1 MEGNIEDS
9 VSHREIINGCSIV
22 RFLLLARRKG
32 EFVDWRDNGFIRGWR
47 VVATE
52 RRWLSLKRFWSTRF
66 PVAIVAQ
73 RAIVNRDFK
82 ILFSPSLFLS
92 FSLSIYISLSLC
104 SSFPTSPFPSFLISL
119 LLFYSYSCRIM
130 IKLIESIQSWIFYKK

>member
-9 VSHREIINGCSIV
+9 VSHGDNGCSIV

-73 RAIVNRDFK
+73 RAIVNRDFR
-82 ILFSPSLFLS
+82 IFFSPSLFFS
-92 FSLSIYISLSLC
+92 FSLSLSLFLFPYITFPFL
-104 SSFPTSPFPSFLISL
+104 SHLPASFL
-119 LLFYSYSCRIM
+119 LLFLRDNDKIDRIYSIVNF
-130 IKLIESIQSWIFYKK
+130 L